1 MRLSRISAKLASFIF
16 RDSSSIRAYCSVSL
30 SLAVFVSSDVSS
42 EEIILLQNSPL
53 LQTSTVV
60 GSSGI
65 WLFETVG
72 GQELLA
78 FIS

>member
-1 MRLSRISAKLASFIF
+1 
-16 RDSSSIRAYCSVSL
+16 
-30 SLAVFVSSDVSS
+30 VFVSSDVSS